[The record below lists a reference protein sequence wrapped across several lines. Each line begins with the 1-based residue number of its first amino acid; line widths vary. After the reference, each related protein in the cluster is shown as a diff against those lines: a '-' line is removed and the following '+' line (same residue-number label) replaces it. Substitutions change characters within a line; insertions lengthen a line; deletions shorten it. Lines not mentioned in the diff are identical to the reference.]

1 MQNSISFKKHI
12 AYFWLVTQL
21 SSLLAKFSEHTDDVT
36 LWNYLRNGDEDAYS
50 ELARRHY
57 RTLIQYGLRFTPNMQ
72 LVEDTLQDLLIHLWL
87 HRETINETPSVKFYL
102 IKSFRHRI
110 LKTLKPANEVELT
123 DYLVD
128 LHSEFSCEESMIRVE
143 SEQAIKKQ
151 VKSILERLPSRQQ
164 EVIYLR
170 YFQNLKPEEIANLLS
185 INAQSVSNI
194 IQRAL
199 SNLRTFWPQSSFS
212 ILFYGFCQI
221 FY

>member
-1 MQNSISFKKHI
+1 LIHH
-12 AYFWLVTQL
+12 YFEAC
-21 SSLLAKFSEHTDDVT
+21 LANFSEHTDDVT

-72 LVEDTLQDLLIHLWL
+72 LVEDTLQDLLVHLWL
-87 HRETINETPSVKFYL
+87 HRQTINETPSVKFYL

-110 LKTLKPANEVELT
+110 LKTLKPIAEVELT
-123 DYLVD
+123 EYMVD
-128 LHSEFSCEESMIRVE
+128 LYPEFSCEESMIRTE
-143 SEQAIKKQ
+143 SDRALKKQ
-151 VKSILERLPSRQQ
+151 IKTVIDRLPSRQQ

-199 SNLRTFWPQSSFS
+199 ANLRNLWPQSSFS
-212 ILFYGFCQI
+212 ILFCVFCQT
-221 FY
+221 FH

>member
-1 MQNSISFKKHI
+1 MAN
-12 AYFWLVTQL
+12 
-21 SSLLAKFSEHTDDVT
+21 FSDNTDDVT
-36 LWNYLRNGDEDAYS
+36 LWNYLRNGDEIAYS

-72 LVEDTLQDLLIHLWL
+72 LIEDTLQDLLVHLWL
-87 HRETINETPSVKFYL
+87 HRESINETPSVKFYL

-110 LKTLKPANEVELT
+110 LKTLKPINEVELT
-123 DYLVD
+123 DYLID
-128 LHSEFSCEESMIRVE
+128 LHSEFSCEESMIQVE
-143 SEQAIKKQ
+143 SDLAMKKQ
-151 VKSILERLPSRQQ
+151 IKTILERLPSRQQ

-199 SNLRTFWPQSSFS
+199 SNLRNLWPQSSFS
-212 ILFYGFCQI
+212 LLFYAFCQTL
-221 FY
+221 Y